1 METIPALS
9 VVFRWLHISSVVV
22 LIGSI
27 FYARFFGGVLAP
39 RFRAWIYTAITALV
53 LSGVYTLLT
62 KPELPPGYHIWF
74 GIKMLFVLHI
84 FAVTLLLATPAG
96 EPTKRKRWMTSVVF
110 SALVVIM
117 ISSWLRW
124 ISLR

>member
-1 METIPALS
+1 METNPVLS
-9 VVFRWLHISSVVV
+9 VVLRWLHISSVVV

-27 FYARFFGGVLAP
+27 FYARFFAGVLAP
-39 RFRAWIYTAITALV
+39 RFRAWIYTAITALA
-53 LSGVYTLLT
+53 LSGLYTLLT
-62 KPELPPGYHIWF
+62 KPELPPGYHMWF

-84 FAVTLLLATPAG
+84 FAVGFLLSTPAG
-96 EPTKRKRWMTSVVF
+96 DEAKRKRWMTGVVC

-124 ISLR
+124 ISLS